1 MTVEIELKLAL
12 PPIQAGRLKRHPLLI
27 GAGRPLRRRLVS
39 VYFDTPELDL
49 MCARAALRVRRVGR
63 GWIQTVKIGGGS
75 AGGLHQR
82 PEWETPTRSE
92 APEPER
98 FAAPEVRKLL
108 TPARLAR
115 LRPVFETHFWRD
127 AWTLPVA
134 GGGSIEVALDQGEV
148 SGGGRSQPI
157 CEVELELKAGQPA
170 ALYDLALDLAADFDL
185 YPDPL
190 SKAERG
196 YALFQHLPARP
207 VQAGPAGLEPEMH
220 VADAFVVV
228 MQNGLEQF
236 TANLV
241 GLIHETDP
249 EYLHQ
254 ARVAVRR
261 LRSALTV
268 FAPALSDPALAPLRE
283 ALRWLM
289 SELGPARDWD
299 VFVTETLPPLMRAMP
314 DQSLQSLARSAQLR
328 REAARAAMITA
339 VSSRRLTRL
348 LLEAGRMLL
357 LRPWEQAMER
367 IGSAWQGSP
376 ATALAESVLDRRQH
390 QLLRRG
396 RHFVQLDPAAR
407 HRLRIATKKQRYAAE
422 FFAELYP
429 PKVTRAYIKNLAAL
443 QDNLGALNDI
453 AVAGRL
459 LSNLRGRRAVNRAWA
474 CGVVQGWVESRA
486 QVKIAELEPAWRR
499 MKKTR
504 PYWQKP
510 IRDLKVS
517 GFNSVTRKR

>member
-12 PPIQAGRLKRHPLLI
+12 PPVQATRLKRHALLA

-49 MCARAALRVRRVGR
+49 MRAQAALRVRRAGR
-63 GWIQTVKIGGGS
+63 SWIQTIKIGGGS

-82 PEWETPTRSE
+82 PEWETPTLSE
-92 APEPER
+92 TPEPER
-98 FAAPEVRKLL
+98 FDAPAVRELL

-127 AWTLPVA
+127 VWSLPVA
-134 GGGSIEVALDQGEV
+134 GGGSIEVALDQGFV
-148 SGGGRSQPI
+148 SGGGHSQPI
-157 CEVELELKAGQPA
+157 CEVELELKSGPPT

-196 YALFQHLPARP
+196 YALFQNLRSQP
-207 VQAGPAGLEPEMH
+207 VKAASVGLQPEMH

-228 MQNGLEQF
+228 MQSGLEQF
-236 TANLV
+236 TANLA

-268 FAPALSDPALAPLRE
+268 FAPALPDPALAPLRE
-283 ALRWLM
+283 ELRWLM
-289 SELGPARDWD
+289 GVLGPARDWD
-299 VFVTETLPPLMRAMP
+299 VLVTETLPPLMGAMA
-314 DQSLQSLARSAQLR
+314 DRSLQSLARAAQLR
-328 REAARAAMITA
+328 RDEARTGMIAA

-348 LLEAGRMLL
+348 LLQTGQMLL
-357 LRPWEQAMER
+357 RRPWEQAVER

-376 ATALAESVLDRRQH
+376 ASALAESVLDRRQR

-396 RHFVQLDPAAR
+396 RHFARLDPAAR
-407 HRLRIATKKQRYAAE
+407 HRLRIVAKKQRYAAE
-422 FFAELYP
+422 FFAELYA
-429 PKVTRAYIKNLAAL
+429 PKAARAYIKNLAAL
-443 QDNLGALNDI
+443 QDGLGALNDI
-453 AVAGRL
+453 AVTGRL
-459 LSNLRGRRAVNRAWA
+459 LDDLRSGRAASRAWA

-486 QVKIAELEPAWRR
+486 QARIAELESAWRR
-499 MKKTR
+499 MKKAR
-504 PYWQKP
+504 PFWRKP
-510 IRDLKVS
+510 
-517 GFNSVTRKR
+517 T

>member
-12 PPIQAGRLKRHPLLI
+12 PPMQATRLKRHALLA
-27 GAGRPLRRRLVS
+27 GAGRPVRRRLVS

-49 MCARAALRVRRVGR
+49 MRAQAALRVRRVGR
-63 GWIQTVKIGGGS
+63 GWVQTVKIGGGS

-82 PEWETPTRSE
+82 PEWETPTAGA

-98 FAAPEVRKLL
+98 FTAPAVRELL

-157 CEVELELKAGQPA
+157 CEVELELKSGHPS
-170 ALYDLALDLAADFDL
+170 ALYDLALALAADVDL
-185 YPDPL
+185 RPDPV
-190 SKAERG
+190 SKAGRG
-196 YALFQHLPARP
+196 YALFQNLHAEP
-207 VQAGPAGLEPEMH
+207 VKAAPVGLKAGMH

-228 MQNGLEQF
+228 MHSGLEQF
-236 TANLV
+236 TANLA

-268 FAPALSDPALAPLRE
+268 FAPALPDPALAPLRE

-289 SELGPARDWD
+289 GVLGPARDWD
-299 VFVTETLPPLMRAMP
+299 VFATETLPPLLAAMP
-314 DQSLQSLARSAQLR
+314 GRPLQSLARDTQLR
-328 REAARAAMITA
+328 RDVARAAMIAA
-339 VSSRRLTRL
+339 VSSPRLTHL
-348 LLEAGRMLL
+348 LLQAGQILL
-357 LRPWEQAMER
+357 LRPWEQAADR
-367 IGSAWQGSP
+367 IGSAWQSAP
-376 ATALAESVLDRRQH
+376 ATALAESVLDRRQR

-396 RHFVQLDPAAR
+396 RHFARLEPAAR
-407 HRLRIATKKQRYAAE
+407 HRLRIAAKKQRYAAE

-429 PKVTRAYIKNLAAL
+429 PRAARAYINNLAAL
-443 QDNLGALNDI
+443 QDGLGALNDI
-453 AVAGRL
+453 AVTGRL
-459 LSNLRGRRAVNRAWA
+459 LDDLRGGRAASRAWA

-486 QVKIAELEPAWRR
+486 QARIAELEPAWRR

-504 PYWQKP
+504 PFWRKP
-510 IRDLKVS
+510 A
-517 GFNSVTRKR
+517 